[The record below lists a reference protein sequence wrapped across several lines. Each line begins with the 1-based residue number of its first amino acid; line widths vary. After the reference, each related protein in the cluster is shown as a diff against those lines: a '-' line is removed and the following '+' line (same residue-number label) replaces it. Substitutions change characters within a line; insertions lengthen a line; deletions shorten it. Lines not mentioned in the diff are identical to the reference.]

1 MKLLLT
7 PFRSRRMIEVESF
20 RVKNAGFHFAAGVV
34 LLGIVA
40 VPAVPQSVISA
51 KSGLVH
57 YTQGRVLLAGRAVQT
72 QLGQYPQM
80 KEADTLQT
88 AKGRAEVL
96 LNPGVFLRVDEDSSI
111 RLSSGLLTESKV
123 ELVSGAA
130 VLEAVQVSKNNTVT
144 MAFGNST
151 ISIRKQGLYRLEA
164 NPPALRVFDGKALV
178 QCGDRQME
186 IGKGKVLS
194 LDGSWVT
201 LKFNPKQLDALD
213 RWSTRRATS
222 LAVAKIRAAG
232 SPRSRRTPWP
242 PLACL
247 GISTS
252 ECATY
257 VPGAGILLSP
267 NVTATEV
274 PEP

>member
-1 MKLLLT
+1 
-7 PFRSRRMIEVESF
+7 MIEGESF
-20 RVKNAGFHFAAGVV
+20 RVKNARFHFAAGVV
-34 LLGIVA
+34 LLGIAGVPVVA
-40 VPAVPQSVISA
+40 QSVISA

-88 AKGRAEVL
+88 ARGRAEVL
-96 LNPGVFLRVDEDSSI
+96 LNPGVFLRVGEDSLI
-111 RLSSGLLTESKV
+111 RLSSGRLTESKV

-130 VLEAVQVSKNNTVT
+130 VLEAVQVSKTSTVT
-144 MAFGNST
+144 MAYGNST

-178 QCGDRQME
+178 QYGDREME

-201 LKFNPKQLDALD
+201 LKFDRKQLDALD

-232 SPRSRRTPWP
+232 SPRSRRAPWP
-242 PLACL
+242 LLACV
-247 GISTS
+247 GIPIS
-252 ECATY
+252 ECTTY
-257 VPGAGILLSP
+257 VPGNGMLPSP
-267 NVTATEV
+267 NVTTTEV